1 MGTDHQL
8 KVLIVTQI
16 LPISTLRNVE
26 RTVWRIY
33 IQILGC
39 KGLKVGM
46 NLLAYLLL
54 LSSIDQKQ

>member
-1 MGTDHQL
+1 MGNDHQL

-16 LPISTLRNVE
+16 LPVSTLRNVE
-26 RTVWRIY
+26 RTVWRIC
-33 IQILGC
+33 IKILGR

>member
-1 MGTDHQL
+1 MGNDHQL

-16 LPISTLRNVE
+16 LPVSTLGNVE

-33 IQILGC
+33 IQILRC
-39 KGLKVGM
+39 KGLKVAM
-46 NLLAYLLL
+46 YLLAYLLL

>member
-16 LPISTLRNVE
+16 LPVSTLGNVE

-39 KGLKVGM
+39 KGLKADM

>member
-1 MGTDHQL
+1 MGNDHQL

-16 LPISTLRNVE
+16 LPVSTLRNVE
-26 RTVWRIY
+26 RTVWRIC
-33 IQILGC
+33 IKILGRN
-39 KGLKVGM
+39 GLKVGM